1 MADELLQGGL
11 ADHLGDAV
19 YVVDT
24 DRRITYWN
32 GAAER
37 LTGYL
42 SCDVVGRRC
51 GATLLAHVAE
61 DGTPLCGPRC
71 PLDATI
77 RDGRERE
84 VDASL
89 RSRTGASVPVHIRA
103 SALRQDGAITGAVEV
118 FRDDTAAR
126 EARRTIARLQAL
138 VLEDPLTG
146 VGNRRALDR
155 AYEQQ
160 LAACAASAETFALV
174 VLDLDHF
181 KDVNDRY
188 GHQTGDLVLRHVAQ
202 SVRQA
207 VRPHDQVARL
217 GGDEFA
223 VVTGPLTHAYLD
235 RLVARLVRFA
245 SGVPAGSWPHA
256 IDVGISFGAV
266 MVGSAEPARSALA
279 RADADLYAHKAR
291 RAPVA
296 PELVVRAVSSP
307 PGP

>member
-1 MADELLQGGL
+1 MGDERLQGGL

-61 DGTPLCGPRC
+61 DGTSLCGPRC

-77 RDGRERE
+77 RDGQERE
-84 VDASL
+84 VNASL
-89 RSRTGASVPVHIRA
+89 RSRTGGSVPVHIRA
-103 SALRQDGAITGAVEV
+103 SALRTDGVITGAVEV
-118 FRDDTAAR
+118 FRDDTAGR
-126 EARRTIARLQAL
+126 EARRTIAQLQAL

-160 LAACAASAETFALV
+160 LDACAVSAETFAVV

-188 GHQTGDLVLRHVAQ
+188 GHGTGDVVLCHVAQ
-202 SVRQA
+202 SLRQA
-207 VRPHDQVARL
+207 VRPHDHVARL

-223 VVTGPLTHAYLD
+223 VVTGPITQVHLD
-235 RLVARLVRFA
+235 RLVARLVSFI
-245 SGVPAGSWPHA
+245 SGVPTGSRPHA
-256 IDVGISFGAV
+256 IDVGVSVGVALVGA
-266 MVGSAEPARSALA
+266 GEPAQSALA
-279 RADADLYAHKAR
+279 RADADLYAHTAR

-296 PELVVRAVSSP
+296 GALVVAAVSP
-307 PGP
+307 RRGP